1 MYRSEFA
8 FGFIAHSPPPPT
20 NCINHHREDCS
31 ASVFSTNCS
40 TYQYT
45 MYAAQTR
52 SQSIRGGAQ
61 KQAKNN
67 AAFVEICANIAA
79 DIAQFSIPLPD
90 AHNTTQHTSYL
101 HYTRAVA
108 ARVNVRTFCP
118 SAAVLRSL
126 AVIYEARAVVTACA
140 EFRTNGDTPRTIRAG
155 SPFVSS
161 RLLRGG
167 HRYDFKHNY
176 NLNLQNCR

>member
-1 MYRSEFA
+1 MRRKPVHNRS
-8 FGFIAHSPPPPT
+8 
-20 NCINHHREDCS
+20 
-31 ASVFSTNCS
+31 
-40 TYQYT
+40 
-45 MYAAQTR
+45 
-52 SQSIRGGAQ
+52 GGVAQ